1 MAASWSEI
9 VILPRGGQP
18 GPGLRLMVPELA
30 DEPAAQRAL
39 SAFVDPVTEVG
50 GVFSAWG
57 TTTSGEGADPSDL
70 SDPSGEVRAD
80 GSGQRLYSVGPLP
93 GVTDAIAKTALDV
106 LADLSLVS
114 AADAAGAQG
123 YAERL
128 RVEADVADP
137 DARLAS
143 LFNPLIER
151 GRIRS
156 RADVWRYSG
165 EAPPVVRL
173 AGDEVGLVLE
183 VDLPEDDE
191 ALLRL
196 SREGI
201 PGPEGK
207 GRGPLGFQLS
217 DLHAIRDHF
226 RALGRKPT
234 DIEIET
240 LAQTWSEHCK
250 HRLFNADLEGAEGG
264 LFKTFI
270 AGATRRVRAARGA
283 DDICLSVFSDNAGG
297 IVFDDD
303 FLVCDKVETHNSPSA
318 LDPYGGAM
326 TGVVGVNRDCLGFGQ
341 GARPILNR
349 YGFCLPHAD
358 DPSMLYRDRA
368 ATSALPTARGLIDGV
383 IKGIEDGGNQSGIPT
398 PQGFLFFDD
407 RYRGKPLVFAGTVGL
422 MPRQLPDGRDA
433 TVKGTQPGD
442 AIVMVGGRVGKDGIH
457 GATFSSVALDE
468 SSPAT
473 AVQIGDP
480 ITQKRLSDALID
492 ELRDQGLI
500 RALTDNG
507 AGGLSSSIGEMAEE
521 TGGAEVWLDR
531 VPLKYPGLSPWEI
544 WISEAQERMSLAIAP
559 EGVTAVIDHF
569 AARGVEATEIGR
581 FTDSGALVATYDG
594 RQAMNLDMA
603 FLHEAPRLSLPVAPA
618 PAIAADLV
626 VEPDLP
632 DREACLL
639 AVMAQPNLRGRTPLI
654 RRYDHEVQAGSVLKP
669 LQGQG
674 AVHGDATVVRPL
686 LDRPGAVA
694 VTQAL
699 FPRLTERDPYAAAV
713 NAVDLALRQLIAAG
727 APLDRAALLDNFCW
741 CSADQP
747 ERLFQLREAARG
759 CFDTAVAQ
767 LVPFV
772 SGKDSMF
779 NDFKGFDADGSPLA
793 VSALPTLLISALSVL
808 PDWRAVVSMDF
819 KAAGDALFWVG
830 PAPEAALGCSELA
843 QALGLNDA
851 RLASPAARTDQDYAG
866 VQAAM
871 AKGLI
876 ASAIAPGW
884 GGAAA
889 ALARSA
895 LAGGLGA
902 AVEAG
907 WTTAQWFTEA
917 PGGLVLSLA
926 PEDVEAFAALV
937 PEARRIGT
945 VTEAASGL
953 SLDGEGIALEALDTA
968 YRDCES
974 GEIQS

>member
-57 TTTSGEGADPSDL
+57 TTTSGEGADPS
-70 SDPSGEVRAD
+70 GEVRAD

-128 RVEADVADP
+128 RVEADVSDP
-137 DARLAS
+137 EARLAS

-151 GRIRS
+151 GRISS

-165 EAPPVVRL
+165 EAPPSVRL

-191 ALLRL
+191 ALLQL

-207 GRGPLGFQLS
+207 GRGPLGFELN

-226 RALGRKPT
+226 HALERKPT

-270 AGATRRVRAARGA
+270 AGATRRARAARGA

-407 RYRGKPLVFAGTVGL
+407 RYRAKPLVFAGTVGL
-422 MPRQLPDGRDA
+422 MPRRLPDGRDA

-468 SSPAT
+468 TSPAT

-559 EGVTAVIDHF
+559 EHVTAVIDHF

-581 FTDSGALVATYDG
+581 FTDNGALVATYDG
-594 RQAMNLDMA
+594 RRAMNLDMA

-626 VEPDLP
+626 EPDLP
-632 DREACLL
+632 ERGACLL

-759 CFDTAVAQ
+759 CFDAAVAQ

-779 NDFKGFDADGSPLA
+779 NDFKGFDADGAPMA

-808 PDWRAVVSMDF
+808 PDWRAVVSMEF

-830 PAPEAALGCSELA
+830 PAPEPALGCSELA
-843 QALGLNDA
+843 QALGLNDT

-889 ALARSA
+889 ALARST

-902 AVEAG
+902 AVEAD

-926 PEDVEAFAALV
+926 QEDVEAFAALV
-937 PEARRIGT
+937 PEARRFGT

-953 SLDGEGIALEALDTA
+953 SLDGEGIVLAALDAA
-968 YRDCES
+968 YRGNES
-974 GEIQS
+974 GEILS

>member
-1 MAASWSEI
+1 
-9 VILPRGGQP
+9 
-18 GPGLRLMVPELA
+18 
-30 DEPAAQRAL
+30 
-39 SAFVDPVTEVG
+39 
-50 GVFSAWG
+50 
-57 TTTSGEGADPSDL
+57 
-70 SDPSGEVRAD
+70 
-80 GSGQRLYSVGPLP
+80 
-93 GVTDAIAKTALDV
+93 
-106 LADLSLVS
+106 
-114 AADAAGAQG
+114 
-123 YAERL
+123 
-128 RVEADVADP
+128 
-137 DARLAS
+137 
-143 LFNPLIER
+143 
-151 GRIRS
+151 
-156 RADVWRYSG
+156 
-165 EAPPVVRL
+165 
-173 AGDEVGLVLE
+173 
-183 VDLPEDDE
+183 
-191 ALLRL
+191 
-196 SREGI
+196 
-201 PGPEGK
+201 
-207 GRGPLGFQLS
+207 
-217 DLHAIRDHF
+217 
-226 RALGRKPT
+226 
-234 DIEIET
+234 
-240 LAQTWSEHCK
+240 
-250 HRLFNADLEGAEGG
+250 
-264 LFKTFI
+264 
-270 AGATRRVRAARGA
+270 
-283 DDICLSVFSDNAGG
+283 
-297 IVFDDD
+297 
-303 FLVCDKVETHNSPSA
+303 
-318 LDPYGGAM
+318 
-326 TGVVGVNRDCLGFGQ
+326 
-341 GARPILNR
+341 
-349 YGFCLPHAD
+349 
-358 DPSMLYRDRA
+358 
-368 ATSALPTARGLIDGV
+368 
-383 IKGIEDGGNQSGIPT
+383 
-398 PQGFLFFDD
+398 
-407 RYRGKPLVFAGTVGL
+407 
-422 MPRQLPDGRDA
+422 
-433 TVKGTQPGD
+433 
-442 AIVMVGGRVGKDGIH
+442 
-457 GATFSSVALDE
+457 
-468 SSPAT
+468 
-473 AVQIGDP
+473 
-480 ITQKRLSDALID
+480 
-492 ELRDQGLI
+492 
-500 RALTDNG
+500 
-507 AGGLSSSIGEMAEE
+507 
-521 TGGAEVWLDR
+521 
-531 VPLKYPGLSPWEI
+531 
-544 WISEAQERMSLAIAP
+544 
-559 EGVTAVIDHF
+559 
-569 AARGVEATEIGR
+569 
-581 FTDSGALVATYDG
+581 
-594 RQAMNLDMA
+594 
-603 FLHEAPRLSLPVAPA
+603 EAPRLSLPVAPA

-632 DREACLL
+632 ERGACLL

-686 LDRPGAVA
+686 LDRSGAVA

-699 FPRLTERDPYAAAV
+699 FPRLTERNPYAAAV

-793 VSALPTLLISALSVL
+793 VSVLPTLLISALSVL

-851 RLASPAARTDQDYAG
+851 RLASPAVRTDQDYAG

-937 PEARRIGT
+937 PEAQRIGT

-953 SLDGEGIALEALDTA
+953 SLDGEGTALEALNTA
-968 YRDCES
+968 YRDGES